1 MTDELKEALELAQPF
16 LEEVSKAVEGGAKF
30 SYDIILRQ
38 QYVKLAQTGLGWLLF
53 ILFIALPLWWCIKRL
68 IRDVSNGWEEALSVR
83 DVSNGWEE
91 ALSVCLGIIGIIFL
105 IVLLS
110 STFEGIG
117 ILINPN
123 YYVIQEVVKLLQT
136 VGR

>member
-68 IRDVSNGWEEALSVR
+68 IRDVSNGWEEALSV
-83 DVSNGWEE
+83 
-91 ALSVCLGIIGIIFL
+91 CLGIIGITFL

-123 YYVIQEVVKLLQT
+123 YYVIQEVVKLLQQ

>member
-53 ILFIALPLWWCIKRL
+53 ILFIALPFWWSARRI
-68 IRDVSNGWEEALSVR
+68 IRDDVGNGWEGIIL
-83 DVSNGWEE
+83 
-91 ALSVCLGIIGIIFL
+91 VCSGIIGA
-105 IVLLS
+105 VLLLVLL
-110 STFEGIG
+110 TFTFDAIG
-117 ILINPN
+117 ILANPN

-136 VGR
+136 GR